1 MRWLGWARGWGRHG
15 SLQRNLAA
23 LSLLGKCQTPHL
35 TTNIVSL
42 RNTRKQH
49 HPPLCIKSSFFLQS
63 EWVRSEGSCPN
74 ICELSMTCIFAIQLW
89 CGLLHLAAVS
99 VQICTPEKWASSETS
114 SLHLQSMPKSRDL
127 NLTEGRSYFWTQL
140 YSWNIQAPNTSQC
153 DYIWIQH
160 LLEVEYELF
169 LIGSWVWTL
178 GSQLEGNCVTIRG
191 WGLAGESGS
200 LMNRSFEL

>member
-23 LSLLGKCQTPHL
+23 LSLLGECQTPHL

-63 EWVRSEGSCPN
+63 EWVRSEGSCPD
-74 ICELSMTCIFAIQLW
+74 IRELSMTCIFAIQLW
-89 CGLLHLAAVS
+89 CDLLRLAAVS
-99 VQICTPEKWASSETS
+99 MQICTPEKIQKWASSETS

-127 NLTEGRSYFWTQL
+127 NLREGRSYFELSYILGTFKHPTLTMWLYLDTVSAWGWIWTVL
-140 YSWNIQAPNTSQC
+140 NRLMSLNIWFPVGGKLC
-153 DYIWIQH
+153 DH
-160 LLEVEYELF
+160 
-169 LIGSWVWTL
+169 
-178 GSQLEGNCVTIRG
+178 
-191 WGLAGESGS
+191 
-200 LMNRSFEL
+200 